1 MTEGTGGEA
10 RAVQAEGD
18 GHSRRQLRR
27 RTARGVGWMGL
38 STGLQAFLQV
48 LVLAVLARLLDPKQ
62 FGLVAGAI
70 IAVYFTTVL
79 AESGV
84 GAAIVQRRELTR
96 DHVRVGFTVSVVL
109 GVACW
114 AVLALLAPGLEDLL
128 RLPGLTAVLRVVA
141 VVLIVNN
148 LTVGDYLLARRLQF
162 GRLALAES
170 LAYAVG
176 YGGVAICLA
185 FFGFGA
191 WSIVG
196 GQLGQSAV
204 RLLMLTGLAPHSVV
218 PLVKRGPLRDL
229 LGYGG
234 GYSIGRI
241 ASWAASQM
249 DNLVVSRYLGAAALG
264 LYGRAYQLVQMPAN
278 LVGQVANEV
287 LFPAMA
293 SVQDDRATLRRVFAL
308 AIGAM
313 AALALPI
320 SLVAAVTSKGLVRL
334 LLGEG
339 WLPLRAAFDV
349 IIFGLL
355 FRTSSKLT
363 DSMAKATGAVYR
375 RAWRAIVFAVCV
387 FTGALVGQHWGL
399 HGVAV
404 GVLIALGINYVL
416 TCHLCMSLVDMRWRE
431 LLMAHVPAVL
441 LSLVAGGVALGA
453 EQGLQ
458 AAGTPSVPRLLAVW
472 GLAVLACLA
481 LIRLS
486 GTARALHSLALLVG
500 QLLGYLPKRATR
512 PVRRMLGSGFAAV
525 NARPR
530 IGPAVE
536 GLRG

>member
-1 MTEGTGGEA
+1 
-10 RAVQAEGD
+10 
-18 GHSRRQLRR
+18 
-27 RTARGVGWMGL
+27 MGL
-38 STGLQAFLQV
+38 STALQAFLQV

-62 FGLVAGAI
+62 FGLVSGAI

-109 GVACW
+109 GVLCW
-114 AVLALLAPGLEDLL
+114 AVLALMAPGLEDLL
-128 RLPGLTAVLRVVA
+128 RLPGLTPVLRVVA
-141 VVLIVNN
+141 VILIINN

-170 LAYAVG
+170 TAYAVG
-176 YGGVAICLA
+176 YGGVAISLA

-204 RLLMLTGLAPHSVV
+204 RLLMLTCLAPHSVV
-218 PLVKRGPLRDL
+218 PLARRGPLRDL

-241 ASWAASQM
+241 ANWAASQM

-293 SVQDDRATLRRVFAL
+293 SVQDDRATLRRVFTLTIAT
-308 AIGAM
+308 M

-320 SLVAAVTSKGLVRL
+320 SLVAAITSKGLVRL
-334 LLGEG
+334 LLGED

-387 FTGALVGQHWGL
+387 FTGAIVGQHWGL

-404 GVLIALGINYVL
+404 GVLIALGVNYLL
-416 TCHLCMSLVDMRWRE
+416 TCHLCLTLVDMRWRE
-431 LLMAHVPAVL
+431 LLAAHLPAVL

-458 AAGTPSVPRLLAVW
+458 AVGMPSLPRLLVVW
-472 GLAVLACLA
+472 GLAVVACLV

-486 GTARALHSLALLVG
+486 GRSRGLRSLALLIG
-500 QLLGYLPKRATR
+500 QLLGYLPKRAAR
-512 PVRRMLGSGFAAV
+512 AVRRMLGPGFAA
-525 NARPR
+525 ASPR
-530 IGPAVE
+530 APLGPAVN
-536 GLRG
+536 GVRG